1 MKKIRKRIYFTGWFI
16 FAFILVLIMR
26 LSQIQLL
33 DTESFSKYEVNLI
46 EESVKQRTQQ
56 VLIDDGRGQ
65 FVDRNGQPIGRK
77 YIPTL
82 VLFPFLKNYS
92 WPIEKLLEI
101 VDVPKQKIISSL
113 KSVKEPVLLNKETGV
128 VINERMI
135 EEINN
140 LKIPGVFGVYMET
153 KPSSYQPSH
162 LIGMTSSDK
171 HLLQHAYPERKEFP
185 HNAKIGVL
193 GLEQA
198 FDEFLQPE
206 EETKLMYHVD
216 GIGRPLFGVNVKYIA
231 DANPFYPISI
241 KTTIDLDLQ
250 QMAEEIVDRHQLSKG
265 GLILL
270 DIETNE
276 VLALVSRPSLNRND
290 VKTYKNYMYETLFPG
305 SVFKTVIA
313 AAAIEENLIKT
324 NQIFNCDLN
333 LYGEYEKDLNKRHGK
348 LNFEDSFAKSCNYTF
363 ATLSEQLMNHNENL
377 LEEYAEKLGLT
388 NLVGWTGQVY
398 HYDEFKQIPVEQ
410 KGVIWE
416 KDENKKDL
424 NFIRQ
429 TAIGQKD
436 VKVSPLAVANM
447 LATIARGGEKREV
460 KIASSIL
467 YKNGTT
473 MFEFEDRPLKGD
485 TISPYTAQKLQNLL
499 RQVVVHEEGTGRRFQ
514 TLPFKVAGKS
524 GTAET
529 GRHAGEEKL
538 YHKWFAGYFPFEQPK
553 YALVVVEMDKKSNES
568 VTNAV
573 YYDVVNALYNIQKS

>member
-529 GRHAGEEKL
+529 GRRAGEEKL